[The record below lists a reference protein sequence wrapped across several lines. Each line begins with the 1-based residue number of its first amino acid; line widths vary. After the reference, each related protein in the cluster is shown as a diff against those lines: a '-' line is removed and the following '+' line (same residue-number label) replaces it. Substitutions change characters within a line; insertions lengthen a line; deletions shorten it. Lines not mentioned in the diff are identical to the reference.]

1 MLSGNLLRRII
12 YMKIS
17 EAKML
22 ISDILPTERRDHSLR
37 VADVAMQLAER
48 FKVSEQEVKLAALLH
63 DFAKNH
69 TKEKLKN
76 WILHS
81 SLPKNL
87 LFYHSAIWHG
97 PVGALML
104 KQKHGIVD
112 RDVLSAIYCHTTGKE
127 HMSTFE
133 KIIFVADY
141 IEPMRDIPGVE
152 KVREVA
158 TENLDRSVYLILR
171 NTIQFLMSKKH
182 TIYPSTFYAYNELSA
197 TVGNQMEVI

>member
-1 MLSGNLLRRII
+1 MDIKYAKKIITNVLSKDRV
-12 YMKIS
+12 
-17 EAKML
+17 E
-22 ISDILPTERRDHSLR
+22 HSFR
-37 VADVAMQLAER
+37 VAKVATQLARKYNVNIE
-48 FKVSEQEVKLAALLH
+48 KIELAAILH
-63 DFAKNH
+63 DYAKNH
-69 TKEKLKN
+69 SKEELKR
-76 WILHS
+76 WILQS

-158 TENLDRSVYLILR
+158 TENLDQAVYLILR

-197 TVGNQMEVI
+197 TVGNQMEVM

>member
-1 MLSGNLLRRII
+1 MDIKYAKKIITNVLSKDRV
-12 YMKIS
+12 
-17 EAKML
+17 E
-22 ISDILPTERRDHSLR
+22 HSFR
-37 VADVAMQLAER
+37 VAKVATQLARKYNVNIE
-48 FKVSEQEVKLAALLH
+48 KIELAAILH
-63 DFAKNH
+63 DYAKNH
-69 TKEKLKN
+69 SKEELKR
-76 WILHS
+76 WILQS

-104 KQKHGIVD
+104 KQKHGVVD

-158 TENLDRSVYLILR
+158 TENLDQAVYLILR

-197 TVGNQMEVI
+197 TVGNQMEVM

>member
-1 MLSGNLLRRII
+1 MDIKYAKKIITNVLSKDRV
-12 YMKIS
+12 
-17 EAKML
+17 E
-22 ISDILPTERRDHSLR
+22 HSFR
-37 VADVAMQLAER
+37 VAKVATQLARKYNVNIE
-48 FKVSEQEVKLAALLH
+48 KIELAAILH
-63 DFAKNH
+63 DYAKNH
-69 TKEKLKN
+69 SKEELKR
-76 WILHS
+76 WILQS

-158 TENLDRSVYLILR
+158 TENLDQAVYLILR

>member
-1 MLSGNLLRRII
+1 
-12 YMKIS
+12 MKIS

-104 KQKHGIVD
+104 KQKYGISNQN
-112 RDVLSAIYCHTTGKE
+112 VLSAIYCHTTGKE
-127 HMSTFE
+127 KMSLID
-133 KIIFVADY
+133 KIIFVSDY
-141 IEPMRDIPGVE
+141 IEPARKTPGIE
-152 KVREVA
+152 EVREA
-158 TENLDRSVYLILR
+158 AETNLDLAAYLILR
-171 NTIQFLMSKKH
+171 NTIHYLMSKQY
-182 TIYPSTFYAYNELSA
+182 TIYPDTFYAYNEL
-197 TVGNQMEVI
+197 VEINRRDGGLNNI

>member
-1 MLSGNLLRRII
+1 MDIKCAKKIITNVLSKDRV
-12 YMKIS
+12 
-17 EAKML
+17 E
-22 ISDILPTERRDHSLR
+22 HSFR
-37 VADVAMQLAER
+37 VAKVATQLARKYNVNIE
-48 FKVSEQEVKLAALLH
+48 KIELAAILH
-63 DFAKNH
+63 DYAKNH
-69 TKEKLKN
+69 SKEELKR
-76 WILHS
+76 WILQS

-158 TENLDRSVYLILR
+158 TENLDQAVYLILR